1 MVKGNA
7 LFQLS
12 SPDPPANIGVNR
24 IEKNRDRF
32 GRKGCLVLP
41 EKKLK
46 EIRNLVLEL
55 DNNLSEEDRLS
66 EPEIPDACQNNKE

>member
-1 MVKGNA
+1 M
-7 LFQLS
+7 
-12 SPDPPANIGVNR
+12 
-24 IEKNRDRF
+24 
-32 GRKGCLVLP
+32 LP

-66 EPEIPDACQNNKE
+66 EPEIPDSCQSNKE